1 MTSNS
6 LVISIFKSRNNI
18 LEILSEERNFDITNY
33 SNYSIN
39 EIGIL
44 IDNEQLDMLLEKEDN
59 TKVYVKYYINKILN
73 SQKIY
78 DIVEDLFN
86 IESILS
92 KKDDLYIIVKDDIN
106 ETITQIIK
114 EIWLN
119 ENIYISII
127 PLKNLQFN
135 ILKHKMV
142 PKHRVL
148 SEIEKEEIKKKYN
161 ILKETNIAGIS
172 YFDPVALALGI
183 RPGSLVEIDR
193 NSKTSIST
201 KFYRICQIN

>member
-1 MTSNS
+1 MTSTS
-6 LVISIFKSRNNI
+6 LAISIFKSRNNI
-18 LEILSEERNFDITNY
+18 LEILEERKFDTTNY
-33 SNYSIN
+33 NNYTIN

-44 IDNEQLDMLLEKEDN
+44 IENEQLDMLLEKEDES
-59 TKVYVKYYINKILN
+59 KVYVKYYINKILN
-73 SQKIY
+73 TQKIY
-78 DIVEDLFN
+78 DIVEDLYN
-86 IESILS
+86 IESILT
-92 KKDDLYIIVKDDIN
+92 KNDDLYIIVKDDIN
-106 ETITQIIK
+106 DTITQTIK

-135 ILKHKMV
+135 ILKHTMV

-148 SEIEKEEIKKKYN
+148 SDTEKEMVKNKYN
-161 ILKETNIAGIS
+161 ILKDSNIAGIS

-183 RPGSLVEIDR
+183 RPGSLVEINR